1 MISDFQLKIRAMSHH
16 LGGNLSFTF
25 SSISSFSFFFFFFL
39 SIGVGQVNSNAR
51 NSVFRFTENFLMR
64 NVSTLL
70 RLLLPSYNFQ
80 ALLNL

>member
-16 LGGNLSFTF
+16 LGGNLSFSF
-25 SSISSFSFFFFFFL
+25 SSISSFSFFFFFL

-70 RLLLPSYNFQ
+70 RLLLPSCNFQ